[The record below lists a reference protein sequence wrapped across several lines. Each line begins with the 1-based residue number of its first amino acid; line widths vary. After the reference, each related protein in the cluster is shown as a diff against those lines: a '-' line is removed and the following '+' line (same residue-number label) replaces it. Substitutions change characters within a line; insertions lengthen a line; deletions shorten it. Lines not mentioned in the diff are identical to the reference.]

1 MYFLYFSTIL
11 DDKKLFCF
19 RYFSVF
25 IGSQAGH
32 ILLGTFRE
40 IDWVYIDKFA
50 YDKINIL
57 KEKFEVI
64 RPKLITAVAIERIL
78 DDPIYYLITRIMN
91 FSKYLVNNFAFFSI
105 IFYFN
110 NNNQIQNFSK
120 FENIEKIYKLD
131 LINIILAFGFV
142 FSIIFM
148 AEMSV
153 TFHVPRYGIY
163 PSILIMFYCN
173 ILIFKI
179 LEFKKKRVLIFFLH
193 N

>member
-1 MYFLYFSTIL
+1 MIRNYFVL
-11 DDKKLFCF
+11 DTFPF
-19 RYFSVF
+19 F

-40 IDWVYIDKFA
+40 IDWVYIDNFA

-105 IFYFN
+105 IFF
-110 NNNQIQNFSK
+110 ILITITKFKIFQNLKILKK
-120 FENIEKIYKLD
+120 FMKLD

-153 TFHVPRYGIY
+153 TFHVPRYGIF

-179 LEFKKKRVLIFFLH
+179 LEFKKKES
-193 N
+193 